1 MRTRYIQDP
10 DTHELIEVS
19 ADYVRPR
26 ADGLLI
32 IPDIAPYQSVITG
45 ETIGGRAQHREHLK
59 MHGCIEVGNEK
70 MKPKPMRVIPK
81 QERVDAIRK
90 AIHDL
95 NNGNK
100 PRARFGS

>member
-1 MRTRYIQDP
+1 MARARYIQDP

-19 ADYVRPR
+19 PDYVRPR

-32 IPDIAPYQSVITG
+32 IPDIQPYKSVITG
-45 ETIGGRAQHREHLK
+45 ETIGGRSQHREHLK

-70 MKPKPMRVIPK
+70 MKPKPMREIPR
-81 QERVDAIRK
+81 QERRDAIRK

-95 NNGNK
+95 KNGNTN
-100 PRARFGS
+100 RARFG